1 MALGFK
7 RPIPADDPRLKGQ
20 ETTYQA
26 SRGGY
31 FPPTQAQREHEKVE
45 ITVERADQPKKQRRG

>member
-7 RPIPADDPRLKGQ
+7 KPISKDDPRLKGH

-26 SRGGY
+26 SRGGHV
-31 FPPTQAQREHEKVE
+31 PPEKKPVPG
-45 ITVERADQPKKQRRG
+45 TPKKKRRS

>member
-7 RPIPADDPRLKGQ
+7 KPIPADDPRLKGH

-26 SRGGY
+26 SRGGWLK
-31 FPPTQAQREHEKVE
+31 PAKK
-45 ITVERADQPKKQRRG
+45 TVPGKPKKP